1 MNGSFKK
8 GAIFSLILISMI
20 FGYKGV
26 YAQDLWVDYENEEYG
41 FSIDYPSKW
50 EVSITIE
57 NNDLGDGVI
66 EKRFF
71 FSESSD
77 LGVHID
83 IFPNSSG
90 LSALEWYYTYQEIFM
105 TNGGILQE
113 DLQIGGSPAVY
124 SFDPEDS
131 ESVYPRH
138 TVIIDN
144 TDYIYRVEF
153 SDSTQTEFL
162 DLYREMLVSMSFSA
176 NRSSETKLFDIDPS
190 MLLPI
195 EIREQ
200 SCCGYV
206 DPNPNPYV
214 CHYGNCTW
222 WAKYKRPDTGGQ
234 DGATWGN
241 ASEWPDRAR
250 EEGFVVNGTPGTDA
264 LITGGTWINHV
275 AYIEN
280 YDGSKAYLSDMD
292 YSDTDCSVDRWY
304 QSSLSGFTYI
314 HKKSDSTP
322 PSSLIFLTGSLG
334 DNGWYTTTVNVLI
347 TASDS
352 GTGVDY
358 SQYNLNGTGWITYSG
373 AFTVSRNGSNTVQ
386 YRSVDNA
393 GNWEAI
399 KSRTFKL
406 DNTPPLNPTSVNPG
420 CVAINGVWQNTCSA
434 PSFSWSGASDLTSGI
449 AGYQYYW
456 GQSSSGS
463 DILFTTSPSSDL
475 ASVGEGVYYFRVR
488 SKDNAGNYSFWKTLF
503 ILKYDATSPAGVLQI
518 NEGQNETYRTLV
530 TLNPSGSD
538 ALSGARWVRFRD
550 QGNTWTEWQQIIDTY
565 WVLPAVTGH
574 NYIVEAEI
582 MDAAG
587 NISSLISD
595 DIYLNIYPNRPSSI
609 NYTLQK
615 STFGMSATNASSSQ
629 YQLSGT
635 LSQPSTIGSHET
647 DNYKLSS
654 GFWSWLVN
662 LVTGPEADL
671 SISKSASAGS
681 VYTGQSITYTLE
693 VQNLGPDEAED
704 ITVVDTLPAGAVFY
718 SSAGTGWSCGEVG
731 GEVQCTRTS
740 MAAAASSTITITIN
754 APGTASTMTNHV
766 EISSSTE
773 DSSLLNNSSNAIVEV
788 RNYADLAITKTASI
802 ESIEMGGQFS
812 YSIDVQNLGPGMANS
827 LRVVDNLPAGVSFV
841 SASGMGWVCQH
852 DSGVVACDLLS
863 LNAGATTTIIIDV
876 TAPTMAGRFTNLVS
890 VSSATLDQDMAN
902 NDASE
907 EVLVLTEA
915 DLEISKTTQVSFV
928 KPGSPLTYT
937 ITVQN
942 LGEVEA
948 TGITVVDELQDGVVL
963 VSITGE
969 TGWECVE
976 ATRTCVLASLGG
988 GASSS
993 ISLTVTSPE
1002 TEGVIDNLAQV
1013 TSELVEENIENNSD
1027 TCSVTVRDET
1037 APEHHNFIPI
1047 FIH

>member
-1 MNGSFKK
+1 MKKLSAYLFFCLAFIVILSINGPEMVFASPQQQ
-8 GAIFSLILISMI
+8 SDDS
-20 FGYKGV
+20 V
-26 YAQDLWVDYENEEYG
+26 
-41 FSIDYPSKW
+41 SIDYSLGDFDENLQKGIDSFVADNIENLLTEERDFIITVQYDDEDGVQHIRMFPRHVYESQWTELVDDADIISLIAVRVGSDWVINFDPIYSNSVDREDRATTIENFSFPWTHGNTWLMSQTLHSGNIGQALDFVAGSGASLNVLAIEDGVFTPYCYNSDPYQVMVAITHSDGSRSAYLHLSKSSVPSSLFNDPIDKGTKIGSLYTGSAW
-50 EVSITIE
+50 AEPYGCRSDYPYKYNTPCGCGTGTHLHFETSSTSMNFQGLTISQISSTGVRKENFIADYNSPSTSRILNGTLGENGWYITNVTVNLSAIDSGVAGVKRINYKIDGGSWIQDSGASASITI
-57 NNDLGDGVI
+57 
-66 EKRFF
+66 
-71 FSESSD
+71 SQ
-77 LGVHID
+77 
-83 IFPNSSG
+83 SG
-90 LSALEWYYTYQEIFM
+90 S
-105 TNGGILQE
+105 
-113 DLQIGGSPAVY
+113 
-124 SFDPEDS
+124 
-131 ESVYPRH
+131 H
-138 TVIIDN
+138 TV
-144 TDYIYRVEF
+144 Y
-153 SDSTQTEFL
+153 
-162 DLYREMLVSMSFSA
+162 
-176 NRSSETKLFDIDPS
+176 
-190 MLLPI
+190 
-195 EIREQ
+195 
-200 SCCGYV
+200 
-206 DPNPNPYV
+206 
-214 CHYGNCTW
+214 
-222 WAKYKRPDTGGQ
+222 
-234 DGATWGN
+234 
-241 ASEWPDRAR
+241 
-250 EEGFVVNGTPGTDA
+250 
-264 LITGGTWINHV
+264 
-275 AYIEN
+275 
-280 YDGSKAYLSDMD
+280 
-292 YSDTDCSVDRWY
+292 Y
-304 QSSLSGFTYI
+304 Q
-314 HKKSDSTP
+314 
-322 PSSLIFLTGSLG
+322 
-334 DNGWYTTTVNVLI
+334 
-347 TASDS
+347 A
-352 GTGVDY
+352 VDY
-358 SQYNLNGTGWITYSG
+358 
-373 AFTVSRNGSNTVQ
+373 
-386 YRSVDNA
+386 A
-393 GNWEAI
+393 GNWESQ
-399 KSRTFKL
+399 KSVTFKI
-406 DNTPPLNPTSVNPG
+406 DNILPTTPSLTSSG
-420 CVAINGVWQNTCSA
+420 CSSEDGVWQNICND
-434 PSFSWSGASDLTSGI
+434 PNFIWSTSNDATSGI

-456 GQSSSGS
+456 G
-463 DILFTTSPSSDL
+463 TSPTGTNTFIITDTFYNPEV
-475 ASVGEGVYYFRVR
+475 VGEGVYYFRVR

-538 ALSGARWVRFRD
+538 SLSGARWVRFRD

-574 NYIVEAEI
+574 KYIVEAEI

-595 DIYLNIYPNRPSSI
+595 DIYLNIYPNRPSST

-671 SISKSASAGS
+671 SINKSASVGS
-681 VYTGQSITYTLE
+681 VYTGQSVTYTLE

-704 ITVVDTLPAGAVFY
+704 ITVVDTLPAGAVFN
-718 SSAGTGWSCGEVG
+718 SAAGTGWSCGEVG

-740 MAAAASSTITITIN
+740 MDAAASSTITITIN
-754 APGTASTMTNHV
+754 APGNASTMTNHV

-812 YSIDVQNLGPGMANS
+812 YSIDVQNLGPGTANG

-841 SASGMGWVCQH
+841 SASGTGWVCQN
-852 DSGVVACDLLS
+852 DSGVVTCDLVS
-863 LNAGATTTIIIDV
+863 LHAGATTTIIIEV
-876 TAPTMAGRFTNLVS
+876 TAPTTAGRFTNLVS

-915 DLEISKTTQVSFV
+915 DLEILKTTQVSFV
-928 KPGSPLTYT
+928 KPGYPITYT

-993 ISLTVTSPE
+993 ITLTVTSPE